1 MCRCYQKCAG
11 SKCQYAGLCLLTSS
25 PLISRAYIDTDL
37 NSKDFGNVISPVDI
51 FTDTDGFVP
60 QKVNRIKSLAATMA
74 TTEDYGRCDELL
86 EEFHT
91 ACNPQDTSCPK
102 ENDQSFQLR

>member
-1 MCRCYQKCAG
+1 MCR
-11 SKCQYAGLCLLTSS
+11 LLTHFFSS
-25 PLISRAYIDTDL
+25 LLSRAYIDTDI
-37 NSKDFGNVISPVDI
+37 KVDI

-60 QKVNRIKSLAATMA
+60 QKVNRIKSFAATMA
-74 TTEDYGRCDELL
+74 STEDYGRCDELL

-91 ACNPQDTSCPK
+91 ACHPQDSSCPTK